1 MEQTSCKC
9 PEPRKNTLPEEVWEY
24 AIAGDDQR
32 VRAWLYSGGDVNAA
46 TDIGDTLLSTAA
58 SNRQFSVLKEILR
71 FPTLHLNT
79 YHSLGGIDSYTPL
92 WLAAEN
98 GSLECVNALLQ
109 TKLACRIDLIASK
122 GTEISAL
129 MAATDKGNWAIVKII
144 LNAHQNLN
152 RKNVNYILPRAA
164 EEMEWD
170 TVLNVI
176 SKCTQLEADT
186 LNPLLNKAY
195 ELDEWLVVC
204 AILDKRFRY
213 KNESFNRIFSKT
225 VKTRNWE
232 RVIHLM
238 KMMQVPL
245 TFDMTLVTAA
255 LSEQEN
261 EVEKLLEENKYEDE
275 TANGSLIVIAA
286 GGTSDK
292 VVRLLYDNRYF
303 SSVAQEH
310 ALFLSSLN
318 GHLEF
323 LQYMFARKTR
333 HKFSY
338 HSLCRAQ
345 RVASEAG
352 HLNTDKLLVK
362 LLDKEAD
369 TFTYNY

>member
-58 SNRQFSVLKEILR
+58 SNGQFSVLKEILR

-79 YHSLGGIDSYTPL
+79 YHSLGGIDCYTPL

-122 GTEISAL
+122 RTELSAL

-261 EVEKLLEENKYEDE
+261 EVEKLLEENKY
-275 TANGSLIVIAA
+275 
-286 GGTSDK
+286 
-292 VVRLLYDNRYF
+292 
-303 SSVAQEH
+303 
-310 ALFLSSLN
+310 
-318 GHLEF
+318 
-323 LQYMFARKTR
+323 
-333 HKFSY
+333 
-338 HSLCRAQ
+338 
-345 RVASEAG
+345 
-352 HLNTDKLLVK
+352 
-362 LLDKEAD
+362 
-369 TFTYNY
+369 